1 MNLDLVIFDMDG
13 VIFDSE
19 KVYYEAN
26 QIAADKLGMDY
37 SLAYYKQFIGAG
49 DAAGGRC
56 AGLHSRVGPW
66 RCGHRPDDHLQ
77 PHRALSAFRR
87 GH

>member
-19 KVYYEAN
+19 KVYFEAN

-49 DAAGGRC
+49 TEVMREQMIEDMVAVLNSLMTFC
-56 AGLHSRVGPW
+56 VLVKKMFI
-66 RCGHRPDDHLQ
+66 L
-77 PHRALSAFRR
+77 
-87 GH
+87 